1 MTHST
6 RTFRWLFQ
14 TIAAVAEGTAAV
26 LLTLTLALV
35 HSRVG
40 APGPAP
46 ARST

>member
-26 LLTLTLALV
+26 LLTLALV